1 MCEIVTQY
9 DTQALLSQALGLHI
23 FFWFMLAY
31 SIDHNLVMVF
41 PSKIYMTTISSE
53 TKITTSYK
61 NHIHLTTISLIITC
75 NHFFFGIFGDAGQGV
90 IMEFT
95 VLSGPCFCGRW
106 LGSGPPRRGAFRGEK
121 CGFSRGIHGDFMG
134 FNHEKYR
141 KNGDSMK
148 LNGISSVKL
157 GIQWGVHIRGDF
169 MGLNQPNH
177 GKLLLFS
184 NDLKVGLPWSRW
196 WL

>member
-61 NHIHLTTISLIITC
+61 NHIHLTTISLIKSSLVTTS
-75 NHFFFGIFGDAGQGV
+75 FLV
-90 IMEFT
+90 Y
-95 VLSGPCFCGRW
+95 SGMQA
-106 LGSGPPRRGAFRGEK
+106 RG
-121 CGFSRGIHGDFMG
+121 
-134 FNHEKYR
+134 
-141 KNGDSMK
+141 
-148 LNGISSVKL
+148 
-157 GIQWGVHIRGDF
+157 
-169 MGLNQPNH
+169 
-177 GKLLLFS
+177 
-184 NDLKVGLPWSRW
+184 
-196 WL
+196 